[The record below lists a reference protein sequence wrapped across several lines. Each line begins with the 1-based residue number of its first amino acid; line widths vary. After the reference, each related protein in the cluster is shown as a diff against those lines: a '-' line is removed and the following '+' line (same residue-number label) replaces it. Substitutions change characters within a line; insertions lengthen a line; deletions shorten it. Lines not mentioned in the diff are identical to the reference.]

1 MDVFINGPGKGVYK
15 LCPVQNCT
23 DNMCSVCSEGGA
35 RRRELLDKAIS
46 DQIRDY

>member
-1 MDVFINGPGKGVYK
+1 MDQEKVFLSFVLRRAAPY
-15 LCPVQNCT
+15 
-23 DNMCSVCSEGGA
+23 NMCSEGGA

>member
-1 MDVFINGPGKGVYK
+1 MDQEKVFILFISFVLHRTAP
-15 LCPVQNCT
+15 